1 MSKITAVVILY
12 YPSSDVIDNINSY
25 VNNLKTLY
33 VICNS
38 DIEDSLYNQLLA
50 IENIK
55 IIHKYDN
62 IGIAKALNLTLEHAS
77 KEDEKWLMTLDQDS
91 SFNEGEYIKFIKNF
105 DRLKNKKN
113 LAIFSPIHNNK
124 FINNSIEERDFVM
137 TSANIV
143 NIQRALDIGGYDEN
157 LFIDEVDHEFCFRLQ
172 KNSYKIVQDNSIAI
186 NHNLGKKVQKKSK
199 KIILYNSIRLY
210 YMTRNYFYV
219 KKKYKSIFPIFFKKR
234 DRYILIFLIKQIY
247 YGQHRIKNIR
257 MILQGIIDYRQ
268 KKYGKYNG

>member
-1 MSKITAVVILY
+1 MTKITAVVILY

-25 VNNLKTLY
+25 VKNLKTLY

-38 DIEDSLYNQLLA
+38 EIENSLYNQLLG
-50 IENIK
+50 IKNIK

-62 IGIAKALNLTLEHAS
+62 IGIAKALNLALNHAT

-91 SFNEGEYIKFIKNF
+91 SFNEDDYIKFIKSF
-105 DRLKNKKN
+105 DRLKNKTN

-124 FINNSIEERDFVM
+124 FIKNSIEEREFVM

-143 NIQRALDIGGYDEN
+143 NVKSALDIGGYDEN

-186 NHNLGKKVQKKSK
+186 NHNLGTKIQKKSK

-219 KKKYKSIFPIFFKKR
+219 KKKYKSIFPTFFKKR
-234 DRYILIFLIKQIY
+234 DRYLLIFLIKQIY
-247 YGQHRIKNIR
+247 YGQHRIKNIT

-268 KKYGKYNG
+268 KNYGKYNG